1 MAFFVVAI
9 IGFVFGGGSD
19 DGSLSLLSLIS
30 LFSGLFRL
38 VLRSSLSVATSS
50 TVASSSME
58 SKVSCTH
65 LRSQISKVSC
75 IHLRSQISKR
85 GRGSRTVEC
94 VTAHSGSP
102 ERCNTS
108 KMQHNLKSISS

>member
-1 MAFFVVAI
+1 MDFLFCVADNEPHFSYGFPIVGTCLEIGAVQILVVV
-9 IGFVFGGGSD
+9 VFP
-19 DGSLSLLSLIS
+19 L
-30 LFSGLFRL
+30 
-38 VLRSSLSVATSS
+38 
-50 TVASSSME
+50 
-58 SKVSCTH
+58 
-65 LRSQISKVSC
+65 
-75 IHLRSQISKR
+75 R